1 MEPKDKPKPSRLARY
16 LEMHEKSMGTV
27 VDERWWV
34 EEYRPGYNTG
44 GYYDQDIP
52 EKVVD
57 TSEYFKTKAEAVE
70 YLESVEPTP
79 FNIQKDW
86 VANKLRIRHQK
97 CYERLERRW
106 I

>member
-1 MEPKDKPKPSRLARY
+1 MQKKNTRRDILDVLRDAQDRL
-16 LEMHEKSMGTV
+16 GTV

-34 EEYRPGYNTG
+34 EEYRPAYNTG

-52 EKVVD
+52 EEVID
-57 TSEYFKTKAEAVE
+57 RSHYFPNEEEARA
-70 YLESVEPTP
+70 YLDSVECTDPRHR
-79 FNIQKDW
+79 
-86 VANKLRIRHQK
+86 LRLRHQK

>member
-1 MEPKDKPKPSRLARY
+1 MKPKGQKNERRDWLNKVASSLG
-16 LEMHEKSMGTV
+16 EV

-34 EEYRPGYNTG
+34 EEYRPRYNTG

-52 EKVVD
+52 EMVIEVSK
-57 TSEYFKTKAEAVE
+57 YFKTEAEAVE
-70 YLESVEPTP
+70 YMNSVEPTL
-79 FNIQKDW
+79 FNPQKAY